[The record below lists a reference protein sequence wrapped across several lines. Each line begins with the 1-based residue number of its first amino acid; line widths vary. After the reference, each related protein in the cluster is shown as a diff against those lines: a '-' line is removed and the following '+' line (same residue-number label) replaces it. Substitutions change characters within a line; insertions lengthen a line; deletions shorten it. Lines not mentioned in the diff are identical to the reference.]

1 MKIFVLFITISLF
14 TTQYCVAQ
22 TSKSSDTRSNL
33 QFGLKAGI
41 NSSNV
46 YDAQGD
52 QFVANSKIGFAAG
65 AFAIIPFGSLLGF
78 QPEILFSQKGFKSS
92 GYLLGSAYDLTRTT
106 SYIDIPLLFAV
117 KPTTFITILLG
128 PQYSYLL
135 KQKDEFTNTLNSTA
149 QEQEFSNDNIRK
161 NILSFI
167 GGVDLNSN
175 QFVLSLRAAWDLQNN
190 NGDGTSTNPR
200 YKNVWYQATFGIKI

>member
-1 MKIFVLFITISLF
+1 MKIFILFITISLF

-78 QPEILFSQKGFKSS
+78 QPEILFSQKGFKST
-92 GYLLGSAYDLTRTT
+92 GYLLGSAYDLIRTT

-117 KPTTFITILLG
+117 KPTTFITILAG

-135 KQKDEFTNTLNSTA
+135 KQRDEFTNTLNSSA

-190 NGDGTSTNPR
+190 NGDGTSTTPR
-200 YKNVWYQATFGIKI
+200 YKNIWYQATFGIKI

>member
-65 AFAIIPFGSLLGF
+65 AFATIPFGSLLGF
-78 QPEILFSQKGFKSS
+78 QPEILFSQKGFKST